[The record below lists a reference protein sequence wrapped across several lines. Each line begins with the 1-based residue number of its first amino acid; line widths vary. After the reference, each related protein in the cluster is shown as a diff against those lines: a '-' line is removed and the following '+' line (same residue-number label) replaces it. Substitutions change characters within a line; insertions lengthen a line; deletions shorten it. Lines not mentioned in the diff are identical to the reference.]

1 MERTVVF
8 TINGEPIETVEEFKY
23 LGRIVTR
30 EDDDEAAVKGNLAK
44 AKKKWASMQRFLIT
58 DGVDS
63 KTMAIFY
70 RTVAGDVCAA
80 VRKRNMGADERY
92 DEAASQFSQEMLSGD
107 NRRIYSSGRGWRMD
121 LPRQQ

>member
-1 MERTVVF
+1 LHART
-8 TINGEPIETVEEFKY
+8 
-23 LGRIVTR
+23 
-30 EDDDEAAVKGNLAK
+30 DDDEAAVKGTLAK
-44 AKKKWASMQRFLIT
+44 VKKKWASMRRFLIT

-70 RTVAGDVCAA
+70 RTVVMYVLLYGSETWG
-80 VRKRNMGADERY
+80 GADERY

-107 NRRIYSSGRGWRMD
+107 NRRIYSSGRRWRMD